1 MLKTQFT
8 PESQV
13 DLEYHLSSFKHLISI
28 LTLTSGDKKSAILK
42 LTHFWPG
49 LKSKLSGKSIPL

>member
-42 LTHFWPG
+42 LTHF
-49 LKSKLSGKSIPL
+49 